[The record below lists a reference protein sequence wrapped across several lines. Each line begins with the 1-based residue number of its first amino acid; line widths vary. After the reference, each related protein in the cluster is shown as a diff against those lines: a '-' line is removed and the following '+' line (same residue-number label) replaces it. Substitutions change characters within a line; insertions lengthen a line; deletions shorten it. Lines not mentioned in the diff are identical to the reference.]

1 MRIRPPATAL
11 ASLTPALLLTGCTSI
26 GCLLGLNTRADGTC
40 ALPEPEACEEGQ
52 LRDATGACRDP
63 EGFAVGGGDTGGGGG
78 GGGGGGPIDTA
89 PFDGVDPNPPGGG
102 PAANPGASPCA
113 YTVWLQTDDFP
124 EEFGI
129 RITDGVSSPL
139 AQAPGS
145 ITAANQRVVFDVEL
159 AAGGWSLE
167 LADSFGDG
175 WTAPAGV
182 AIYHAQS
189 GGTVLT
195 ATLNGTDSGTFP
207 FSATCAAP

>member
-1 MRIRPPATAL
+1 MRILPVSHPILR
-11 ASLTPALLLTGCTSI
+11 LTPALLLGGCTSI

-63 EGFAVGGGDTGGGGG
+63 EGFEVGGGGDTAGGGGG
-78 GGGGGGPIDTA
+78 GGGTIDTA
-89 PFDGVDPNPPGGG
+89 PFDGVDPNPPGSG
-102 PAANPGASPCA
+102 PTPNPSASPCA

-124 EEFGI
+124 EEFGV
-129 RITDGVSSPL
+129 RITNGGSSPL

-145 ITAANQRVVFDVEL
+145 ISGPNQRLVYDIEL
-159 AAGGWSLE
+159 SAGGWALE

-182 AIYHAQS
+182 TIYHAQS
-189 GGTVLT
+189 GGTVLS

-207 FSATCAAP
+207 FTATCAAP